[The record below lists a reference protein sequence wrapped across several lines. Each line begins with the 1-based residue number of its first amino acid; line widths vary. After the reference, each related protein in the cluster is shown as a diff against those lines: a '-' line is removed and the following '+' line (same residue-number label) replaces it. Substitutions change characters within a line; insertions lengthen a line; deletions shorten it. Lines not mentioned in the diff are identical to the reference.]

1 MILSN
6 RKRNQFQNEGSGWQ
20 FENIELFD
28 IFIDSFQPLVG
39 SSSIIL
45 PKKLAVK
52 KAIINVKNEKDH
64 ECLKWAVTSAV
75 YPKEKDPQR
84 LNKKERLDSE
94 RQNIYA
100 INVFGYERDKVYPLR
115 ISQKESKVIDLVLIS
130 NEKKNHYC
138 WIKSKSKLVASQ
150 VSNHKSARFFCDRC
164 INRFPN
170 ELALE
175 KHLKYCCNHDAV
187 RIEFP
192 KKTFLKFDACPI
204 RNLC

>member
-1 MILSN
+1 MTGIMLE
-6 RKRNQFQNEGSGWQ
+6 KVQQFQNEGSGWQ
-20 FENIELFD
+20 FENIKLFD

-39 SSSIIL
+39 SSYIIL

-64 ECLKWAVTSAV
+64 DCLKWAVTSAV

-84 LNKKERLDSE
+84 LNKKERFDSESFNWDGIDFPVSLNQINKLE

-150 VSNHKSARFFCDRC
+150 VIHHKSARFFCDR
-164 INRFPN
+164 
-170 ELALE
+170 
-175 KHLKYCCNHDAV
+175 
-187 RIEFP
+187 
-192 KKTFLKFDACPI
+192 
-204 RNLC
+204 